1 MSNELLATATTGQT
15 LYVLLIDATGQVYN
29 GSTFE
34 TPADVNWSTYDIAMT
49 EAGTTGIYRAS
60 MLAVSAGA
68 YSWLVYK
75 QAGASPAVGD
85 TVVGSG
91 TIRWTGTAEETVPAS
106 ANVTHHAGVAVAA
119 ADLNGNVP
127 VVLYPTQGA
136 VTFNGQVKILANVAN
151 EGALQVVNSNAYGQ
165 GQYIE
170 GGFAGQHNNGGYA
183 GQYNQGGNRGQYNA
197 GPTPVVGAAQQEIAD
212 ALKLAPAAGT
222 PATGSVYDLL
232 GDAAL
237 EATAQA
243 ILEDTG
249 TTLPTAIAA
258 IEPGGGSYAGDG
270 IGYYSDTIDD
280 GTSPLDGV
288 RVQLYTSPNRVGPA
302 YEAYTNALGVFEMW
316 PDPGTY
322 YRWLDLAGYNF
333 SQDVA
338 VTVTEP

>member
-1 MSNELLATATTGQT
+1 MTVKSATAWSGLIVCKDSTGALATPTVGPAGV
-15 LYVLLIDATGQVYN
+15 LYVDGTANAASVTISGSNPYKWTVTLPTLTAGQCVSMYVTATIATIATGSVVA
-29 GSTFE
+29 E
-34 TPADVNWSTYDIAMT
+34 DVADTVRLSD
-49 EAGTTGIYRAS
+49 
-60 MLAVSAGA
+60 V
-68 YSWLVYK
+68 
-75 QAGASPAVGD
+75 PAV
-85 TVVGSG
+85 
-91 TIRWTGTAEETVPAS
+91 
-106 ANVTHHAGVAVAA
+106 NVTMQQGVAVAA
-119 ADLNGNVP
+119 ADANGNVP
-127 VVLYPTQGA
+127 VVLYGTQGA
-136 VTFNGQVKILANVAN
+136 VTFGQVKILANVPN
-151 EGALQVVNSNAYGQ
+151 QGALHVVNSHANGH
-165 GQYIE
+165 GQYSE
-170 GGFAGQHNNGGYA
+170 GGNTGQYNNGNHAGQTNTGNYA
-183 GQYNQGGNRGQYNA
+183 GQTNYGGA
-197 GPTPVVGAAQQEIAD
+197 AAVVGAAQQEIAD
-212 ALKLAPAAGT
+212 ALKRAPAVGAPT
-222 PATGSVYDLL
+222 AGSVYDLL

-258 IEPGGGSYAGDG
+258 IDAGDG